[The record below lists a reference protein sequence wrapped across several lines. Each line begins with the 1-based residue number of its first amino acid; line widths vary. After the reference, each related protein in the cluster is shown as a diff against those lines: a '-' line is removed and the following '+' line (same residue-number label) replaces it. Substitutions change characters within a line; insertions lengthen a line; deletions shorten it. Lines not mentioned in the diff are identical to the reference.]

1 MKTLSPNQS
10 YSFQQPLPSHINI
23 SPSFNHNSPTH
34 DWQRYFDPKYRTQF
48 KTNIFRSTDNL
59 VIVILIL
66 YNSNPLIINL
76 KSLSNVFFV
85 NTIK

>member
-1 MKTLSPNQS
+1 MIGKEILILNTA
-10 YSFQQPLPSHINI
+10 
-23 SPSFNHNSPTH
+23 HN
-34 DWQRYFDPKYRTQF
+34 F
-48 KTNIFRSTDNL
+48 KTNIFESCRSTDNL

-66 YNSNPLIINL
+66 YYSNPLIINS